1 MSFKWSSILI
11 VPALL
16 ALACG
21 GGRPPDATPTP
32 TPSPAVT
39 RPSPTREPT
48 PTAPAGPRVIDTIR
62 VGPGLTFGIRDLA
75 INTSTNRIYVVAG
88 EQMAVIDGDT
98 NQVIDV
104 VALEGI
110 AKSIAVNSETNRIHL
125 SAESGQL
132 WVIDG
137 ETNEIVA
144 TIPGVF
150 GAYPGVSG
158 RLAVNPATNRIY
170 VADIAGQRLVV
181 IDGDSNTEVG
191 SVAVDVVGEPA
202 VNTATNRIYVVG
214 SDSGKVTVI
223 DGETDQLEA
232 VIEIGPR
239 LSGITVN
246 PKTNRI
252 YVSQHGDEA
261 ADAGRLIAVD
271 GESHEIL
278 STVAAGQDRIGLPTV
293 NPTTNRIYVSSSGSG
308 SGGAWRVAL
317 SVVDLKQPGTRLSG
331 LGSVAINPTTNRIYS
346 LVAFDN
352 SVAVLDG
359 ASDSILTNIKL
370 GLGLSSIAINP
381 ETNNLYVGTRGD
393 QGGVQSHSVMVVDL
407 ASRTIIRSIPVMA
420 SIPEEYTEVYGDPYP
435 IFASPVNGLTVD
447 ASENR
452 VYVSTGRVLLNPQE
466 LWFGTAGL
474 LVFDGT
480 ENTTI
485 ASLDRNEE
493 LVAAAIN
500 TETNRMYV
508 SSLLFG
514 GPLAEFPEPPP
525 GVLVTGPGEA
535 TGLLLVIDTNDYS
548 AVETIPFDSQP
559 VTASPKGGIAALGA
573 IAVNPKTN
581 LIYVANPQGS
591 VSVIDGTTNSVSN
604 TLDIVAC
611 SLAVNPDTNGI
622 FVGICDSDFGA
633 DPDRVTIID
642 GATDAVLASITVGN
656 HPSAIAVNVNT
667 NRVYVANRGS
677 DTVSVIDGHTNRVIA
692 TLDVGVQPVDIAV
705 DPTTNRIY
713 VANSKSDTITVI
725 EDAGG
730 QPQ

>member
-1 MSFKWSSILI
+1 MRYIILFAP
-11 VPALL
+11 VLVLL
-16 ALACG
+16 AACG
-21 GGRPPDATPTP
+21 GGEEGQPTP
-32 TPSPAVT
+32 TPSSAVA
-39 RPSPTREPT
+39 RPSPTPEPT
-48 PTAPAGPRVIDTIR
+48 PTAPAGPTVIDTIR
-62 VGPGLTFGIRDLA
+62 VGPGLTFWGLRDLA
-75 INTSTNRIYVVAG
+75 VNTSTNRIYVVAG

-98 NQVIDV
+98 NQTTDV
-104 VALEGI
+104 VALDGI
-110 AKSIAVNSETNRIHL
+110 AISIAINSETNRIYL
-125 SAESGQL
+125 SARSGQI

-144 TIPGVF
+144 TIPGVFGASPGVF

-191 SVAVDVVGEPA
+191 SVGAEVVGDPA
-202 VNTATNRIYVVG
+202 VNSVTNRIYVIG

-223 DGETDQLEA
+223 DGETDQVVA
-232 VIEIGPR
+232 VVDLGAR
-239 LSGITVN
+239 LGGVTVN

-252 YVSQHGDEA
+252 YVSQHGEDA

-278 STVAAGQDRIGLPTV
+278 STVAAGRDGIGSPAV
-293 NPTTNRIYVSSSGSG
+293 NPTTNRIYVSSSGTG
-308 SGGAWRVAL
+308 YGGAWKVAL
-317 SVVDLKQPGTRLSG
+317 SVVDPIKLGTTLNG

-352 SVAVLDG
+352 SVAVIDG
-359 ASDSILTNIKL
+359 ASDSILANIKL

-381 ETNNLYVGTRGD
+381 ETNHLYVGTRGD
-393 QGGVQSHSVMVVDL
+393 KGEVQSQSVMVVDL
-407 ASRTIIRSIPVMA
+407 ASRTISRSIPVMV
-420 SIPEEYTEVYGDPYP
+420 SIPEEYAEVYGDLYP
-435 IFASPVNGLTVD
+435 IFAGPVNGLTVD
-447 ASENR
+447 ASRNR
-452 VYVSTGRVLLNPQE
+452 VYVSTGRVLLNPHE
-466 LWFGTAGL
+466 LWFGTAAL
-474 LVFDGT
+474 LVLDGT

-485 ASLDRNEE
+485 ASLARSEE
-493 LVAAAIN
+493 PVAAAIN
-500 TETNRMYV
+500 TETNRLYI
-508 SSLLFG
+508 SSLSFG
-514 GPLAEFPEPPP
+514 GPLLEPPP

-535 TGLLLVIDTNDYS
+535 TGLVLVIDTNDHS
-548 AVETIPFDSQP
+548 VIETIPFDSQP
-559 VTASPKGGIAALGA
+559 VTTSQKGGIATLGA

-604 TLDIVAC
+604 TLDIAAC
-611 SLAVNPDTNGI
+611 SLAVNPDTNRI

-633 DPDRVTIID
+633 GPDKVMVID

-667 NRVYVANRGS
+667 NRVYVASRGS
-677 DTVSVIDGHTNRVIA
+677 DSVSVIDGHTNWVIA
-692 TLDVGVQPVDIAV
+692 MLDVGVQPVGIAV

-713 VANSKSDTITVI
+713 VANSESDTITVI

-730 QPQ
+730 